1 MLAGGGGSK
10 NSFNIC
16 TPLQEEGDCP
26 KMALPGR
33 HVEGCMPNLQQQQRD
48 RDRSGQ
54 VRSGQ
59 GKKGKEQKDRSG
71 LLRYGAAGDR
81 SGYRRVGQGRVG
93 CSAAR

>member
-1 MLAGGGGSK
+1 MYGIGWDLPVCIAYLVLG
-10 NSFNIC
+10 FYIC

-26 KMALPGR
+26 KMAIIGR
-33 HVEGCMPNLQQQQRD
+33 LVERCIPTLQQQQ

-59 GKKGKEQKDRSG
+59 ERKGKEQKDRSG

-81 SGYRRVGQGRVG
+81 SG
-93 CSAAR
+93 